1 MFCQYRGA
9 RRVCVN
15 VEIIGEFGT
24 PGAEREI
31 PLKMPPALAFFV
43 GAPLVAFELR
53 LGAMCAVEEQWIVGL
68 RD

>member
-1 MFCQYRGA
+1 MNEVA
-9 RRVCVN
+9 RN
-15 VEIIGEFGT
+15 WFMDGTILPMLTT